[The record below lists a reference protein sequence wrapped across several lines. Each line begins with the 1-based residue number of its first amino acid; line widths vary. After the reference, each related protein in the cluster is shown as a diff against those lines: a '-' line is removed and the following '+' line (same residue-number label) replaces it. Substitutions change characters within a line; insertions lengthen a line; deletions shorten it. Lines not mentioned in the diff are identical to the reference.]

1 MLNCCIERKK
11 SRESLAAE
19 QGFDSNSLVPMSDS
33 NKETSL
39 SSDDEFFEC
48 GEEDREEGS
57 AEKDAAAPP
66 AMKGEE
72 KPESSADVPIPVIS
86 DEALELAE
94 NEDVLMCSSIA
105 SSSVGQSSNAD
116 LSLFAESMAYQAE
129 GRLGQHQDL
138 MLLNVNEPLYI
149 PVTQEP
155 SPMTEDLLEE
165 HAEVLAK

>member
-11 SRESLAAE
+11 SRESLAADHGIE
-19 QGFDSNSLVPMSDS
+19 ASSLVPEDPMSSS

-48 GEEDREEGS
+48 GEEDTASDS
-57 AEKDAAAPP
+57 AEKDAASP
-66 AMKGEE
+66 AKGQE
-72 KPESSADVPIPVIS
+72 KPESAEVPIIS
-86 DEALELAE
+86 DALTTLESAE
-94 NEDVLMCSSIA
+94 NEDTLLCSSIA
-105 SSSVGQSSNAD
+105 SSVGQSSNAD
-116 LSLFAESMAYQAE
+116 SSLFAESLTYQPE

-138 MLLNVNEPLYI
+138 MLLNVNEPLYL